1 MVMLVAGGLQAQTF
15 TSTKNPRVDTAWVAG
30 TAFANMGLG
39 FLSDGRMLILGAS
52 IQSSGQV
59 MGQGVIT
66 PADGNQALYIT
77 NTPLSRS
84 GSLTG
89 VTVTKILDS
98 LTGPPPGLVVVNDT
112 VYVQDRTAFYR
123 VISLNPTGGTA
134 KSKNAVRIINAP
146 TLDSTFVWLRGESGH
161 QYVFSPVYHNGRFY
175 GAYSGSIKT
184 GGQSDAPPT
193 STYSGTLLSWA
204 KDSIVPINAPANSG
218 FRKDAGGIRSPNG
231 MASNGE
237 YFVLTDN
244 QGSFNPGTPLRLFKP
259 GQPLVTYGTRQSTTA
274 NAGGAGAITNTLRNW
289 AEDLPYQPPLVW
301 IPYDPLK
308 SAAQPVYLNYGPYKG
323 HWLVTDV
330 NANGMGRLF
339 VDNVG
344 GGNYQGSFT
353 MFSGT
358 NTNGSKAVNR
368 MVVSPDSALYMGT
381 MLSIGNWPSGA
392 TSPVIRLSMKD
403 TTVFEILSVRS
414 RKSVSGDT
422 NGIEIFFSQPVD
434 PTTITNSS
442 FSLQQQNYSLGANY
456 GCNSTVCT
464 NKSPTV
470 TSITYSTDK
479 RKVFVAIATPDTTI
493 GAAHIGT
500 IGVGNNPKG
509 VWGGPGAQDRTLRVS
524 LASGVRSASGLAP
537 FYLSAW
543 MGWHFQ
549 STVRF
554 DPNNTD
560 VTPSP
565 TSILAQKPEVAR
577 LASAVSLQSISGVL
591 NVRVD
596 LPGAATVSIYTVSG
610 ALKAQQSG
618 TTGAFRFDTR
628 TYGRGMHIVR
638 VKTATAAYSRAL
650 LF

>member
-1 MVMLVAGGLQAQTF
+1 MVFLVAASLQAQTF
-15 TSTKNPRVDTAWVAG
+15 TATKNPKVDTALVAG

-39 FLSDGRMLILGAS
+39 FLSNGRMLILGAS
-52 IQSSGQV
+52 IQASGQV

-77 NTPLSRS
+77 NAPVSRT
-84 GSLTG
+84 GSLAG
-89 VTVTKILDS
+89 ITVTKILDS

-112 VYVQDRTAFYR
+112 VYVQDRSAFYR

-193 STYSGTLLSWA
+193 STYSGTLLSWS
-204 KDSIVPINAPANSG
+204 KDSIIPINAPANSG
-218 FRKDAGGIRSPNG
+218 FRKEAGGIRSPNG

-237 YFVLTDN
+237 YFLLTDN
-244 QGSFNPGTPLRLFKP
+244 QGSFNPGTPIRLFKP

-274 NAGGAGAITNTLRNW
+274 NAGGAGTIANTLRNW

-308 SAAQPVYLNYGPYKG
+308 SAAQPVYINYGPYKG

-330 NANGMGRLF
+330 NANGMGRIF
-339 VDNVG
+339 VDNVDG
-344 GGNYQGSFT
+344 VNQQGSFT

-381 MLSIGNWPSGA
+381 MLNIGNWPSGA
-392 TSPVIRLSMKD
+392 ASPVIRLTLKD
-403 TTVFEILSVRS
+403 TAIFEILAVRS

-422 NGIEIFFSQPVD
+422 NGIEVFFSQPVD
-434 PTTITNSS
+434 PATITTAS

-456 GCNSTVCT
+456 GCNNIVCT
-464 NKSPTV
+464 NKNPTV
-470 TSITYSTDK
+470 TGITYSADM
-479 RKVFVAIATPDTTI
+479 RKVFVGIATPDTSI

-524 LASGVRSASGLAP
+524 VGSGVRSAGGLAP
-537 FYLSAW
+537 YYLSAW

-549 STVRF
+549 STTRF
-554 DPNNTD
+554 NPANTD
-560 VTPSP
+560 LVP
-565 TSILAQKPEVAR
+565 TGILGQKPEVSR
-577 LASAVSLQSISGVL
+577 LASAVSLQSLSGVL

-596 LPGAATVSIYTVSG
+596 VPGSATVSIYTVSG